1 MKNKRWS
8 LEEDAIL
15 TRNVID
21 NYDNLEGVAFPKTA
35 IEIERSTSA
44 CSQRWYNVLRH
55 QSLCFALL
63 SEKKAMK
70 NRKTLPKN
78 YSEQFLEVS
87 KKKSKLK
94 ELISKVKLLFR
105 HNA

>member
-8 LEEDAIL
+8 LKEDAIL
-15 TRNVID
+15 AKNVID
-21 NYDNLEGVAFPKTA
+21 NYDNLEGIAFRKTA
-35 IEIERSTSA
+35 IEIERSPSA

-78 YSEQFLEVS
+78 YSKQFLEVS
-87 KKKSKLK
+87 KKKSRLK
-94 ELISKVKLLFR
+94 DLISKIKLLFR